1 MSLSMITD
9 RTAADVMAANVLRLK
24 IQSGLTLTTTE
35 TAAFERGTC
44 TATMLNRIENAQ
56 KTLAETLRGSGYMV
70 SIENKTNLTATDIFG
85 NADYRRL
92 LENIALLRSAFY
104 TYSSTPDTPGYIY
117 GWKEANDIE
126 KILKDIDDMIAD
138 MKSRYRECGTFSCG
152 EENDL

>member
-1 MSLSMITD
+1 MSLSMVTD
-9 RTAADVMAANVLRLK
+9 RTAADVSAANVLRLK
-24 IQSGLTLTTTE
+24 IQAGLTLTTTE
-35 TAAFERGTC
+35 AAAFERGAC
-44 TATMLNRIENAQ
+44 TASMLNRIENAQ
-56 KTLAETLRGSGYMV
+56 KTLAEALRGSGYMV

-92 LENIALLRSAFY
+92 LENIALLRNAFY
-104 TYSSTPDTPGYIY
+104 AYSSTPDTPGYIY